1 MPVMY
6 RFRGVPTQGECWSRF
21 APDTAIAGIGT
32 AVAGRRGRRSPTGVY
47 PANVLTPPGLE
58 RTITDIAYFASRD
71 NRTTMPTTPAQD
83 RSPGPGQQA
92 SFLFDEPAGDEAG
105 TAGLGLPWGMEHADS
120 VLTWRRE
127 PATAFLHW
135 CRARRTSR
143 TEYAGHSIEQYVS
156 MFGRFLQWRAGQLQR
171 LAVGDERA
179 ASVPLHL
186 ELVRP
191 QDIEAFL
198 NGLRGGRKGDKP
210 CAPSTRRRYLFLL
223 HNTFEHMAEIGA
235 LEDNPCAGLPEL
247 RPNKDYERRAPAI
260 LAPAAEQRYI
270 DWCLAQDCS
279 RWEHARDM
287 ALRLVFLAS
296 GITVAEAQR
305 LRVEQVEFDAPRAAN
320 TGGDDAVDVDDL
332 VPAATLT
339 IVAHGFVPERR
350 APVARFAVPALANW
364 LRVRMMTRVAGG
376 ALFNSRRPQPEGD
389 AATPEAIERAWW
401 PSPEP
406 LGKSEIYDT
415 VAPAMRAAGYIAPR
429 AGPQTLRNT
438 FAARQIRAQVP
449 PARIRDW
456 MGLRTTDQLAI
467 IARQVPLRSDG
478 VQPY

>member
-1 MPVMY
+1 
-6 RFRGVPTQGECWSRF
+6 
-21 APDTAIAGIGT
+21 
-32 AVAGRRGRRSPTGVY
+32 
-47 PANVLTPPGLE
+47 
-58 RTITDIAYFASRD
+58 
-71 NRTTMPTTPAQD
+71 MPTTPVQD
-83 RSPGPGQQA
+83 RSQGPGQQV
-92 SFLFDEPAGDEAG
+92 SFLFDEPARDEGA
-105 TAGLGLPWGMEHADS
+105 AASLGLPWGMEPADC

-171 LAVGDERA
+171 LAVGDVRA
-179 ASVPLHL
+179 AAAVADGEPGATDDAVACVPLHL
-186 ELVRP
+186 DLVRP
-191 QDIEAFL
+191 EDIEAFL

-235 LEDNPCAGLPEL
+235 LEANPCAGLPEL
-247 RPNKDYERRAPAI
+247 RPNKDFERRAPAI
-260 LAPAAEQRYI
+260 LVPAAEQRYI
-270 DWCLAQDCS
+270 DWCLAQECT

-305 LRVEQVEFDAPRAAN
+305 LRVEQVEFHAPAAGEHDG
-320 TGGDDAVDVDDL
+320 TADHAGHGDAV
-332 VPAATLT
+332 PHATLT

-376 ALFNSRRPQPEGD
+376 ALFNSRRPQPEPEGVT
-389 AATPEAIERAWW
+389 AEAIESAWW

-415 VAPAMRAAGYIAPR
+415 VAPGLRAAGHLAPR

-438 FAARQIRAQVP
+438 FAARQIRAQMP
-449 PARIRDW
+449 LARIRDW